1 MAINNNRLIK
11 PFRSGATA
19 ISARHLNGLVDS
31 VNQLATKMRAP
42 TQPRPYSKGS
52 SVVVL
57 TLVDHFGDYLECTDA
72 NAVTVYVAKP
82 FELRSSTF
90 DGLTIAGV
98 TYTYTNES
106 EREAT
111 DGVDTET
118 QFITPAYRVGAEI
131 FAVKVR
137 GGTGV
142 VTAEPADILYVE
154 INQGRAWA
162 WDGVA

>member
-1 MAINNNRLIK
+1 MPDNRGTRIR
-11 PFRSGATA
+11 PFKSGATA
-19 ISARHLNGLVDS
+19 LSARHLNSIVS
-31 VNQLATKMRAP
+31 TVNQLSTKLAAP

-52 SVVVL
+52 SVIVL
-57 TLVDHFGDYLECTDA
+57 ELVEHFDDYLECVDA
-72 NAVTVYVAKP
+72 AAVTVYVAKP

-90 DGLTIAGV
+90 DGLTVDGV
-98 TYTYTNES
+98 TYAYTSVS

-118 QFITPAYRVGAEI
+118 QFITPNYRVGAEI

-162 WDGVA
+162 WDGIV